1 MKKIL
6 SGILLFLISFCFSQ
20 KKVIDAQI
28 ITQDNDTLDVK
39 IRVTVNM
46 IDPTLIYGSS
56 FNEKINIVDESGKK
70 SKMEATNVKELSFV
84 DFGGKKRYFLNR
96 SENKKTLQERLFNG
110 NTIEWFR
117 DYYAS
122 GPGGEGAADFLFN
135 KVAKKGIGV
144 AYFTGL
150 PKKKLIEFFSDEP
163 EMQSFIQEA
172 KTSSLRQAENNVD
185 TVMELLLEKYESL
198 KSRK

>member
-1 MKKIL
+1 M
-6 SGILLFLISFCFSQ
+6 
-20 KKVIDAQI
+20 
-28 ITQDNDTLDVK
+28 
-39 IRVTVNM
+39 
-46 IDPTLIYGSS
+46 
-56 FNEKINIVDESGKK
+56 
-70 SKMEATNVKELSFV
+70 KELSFV
-84 DFGGKKRYFLNR
+84 DFVGKKRYFLNR

-117 DYYAS
+117 DYYPSEA
-122 GPGGEGAADFLFN
+122 GGEGAADFLFN

-144 AYFTGL
+144 GYFTGL

>member
-1 MKKIL
+1 MKKFL
-6 SGILLFLISFCFSQ
+6 SGFLVFLISFCFSQ
-20 KKVIDAQI
+20 KKVVDAKI
-28 ITQDNDTLDVK
+28 ITQDNDTLNVK

-56 FNEKINIVDESGKK
+56 LNEKISIVDESGNK
-70 SKMEATNVKELSFV
+70 SKMEASNVKELSFV
-84 DFGGKKRYFLNR
+84 DFVGKKRYFLNR

-110 NTIEWFR
+110 DTIEWFR

-122 GPGGEGAADFLFN
+122 GPGGEGATDFLFN

-144 AYFTGL
+144 GYFTGL

-163 EMQSFIQEA
+163 EMKNLIQEA
-172 KTSSLRQAENNVD
+172 KTSSLRQAENNID
-185 TVMELLLEKYESL
+185 FVMQSLLEKYESL

>member
-28 ITQDNDTLDVK
+28 ITQANDTLDVK

-56 FNEKINIVDESGKK
+56 LNEKINIVDESGKK
-70 SKMEATNVKELSFV
+70 SKMETSNVKELSFV
-84 DFGGKKRYFLNR
+84 DFVGKKRYFLNR

>member
-1 MKKIL
+1 MKKLL
-6 SGILLFLISFCFSQ
+6 SVFLVFLISFCFSQ
-20 KKVIDAQI
+20 KKVVDVKI

-56 FNEKINIVDESGKK
+56 LNEKINIVDESGNK
-70 SKMEATNVKELSFV
+70 SKMEASNVKELSFV
-84 DFGGKKRYFLNR
+84 DFVGKKRYFLNR

-135 KVAKKGIGV
+135 KVAKKGIGI

-163 EMQSFIQEA
+163 EMENLIQEA
-172 KTSSLRQAENNVD
+172 KTSALRQAENNVD
-185 TVMELLLEKYESL
+185 SVMQSLLEKYESL
-198 KSRK
+198 KSNK

>member
-1 MKKIL
+1 M
-6 SGILLFLISFCFSQ
+6 
-20 KKVIDAQI
+20 
-28 ITQDNDTLDVK
+28 
-39 IRVTVNM
+39 
-46 IDPTLIYGSS
+46 
-56 FNEKINIVDESGKK
+56 
-70 SKMEATNVKELSFV
+70 KELSFV
-84 DFGGKKRYFLNR
+84 DFVRKKRYFLNR

>member
-1 MKKIL
+1 MKKFL
-6 SGILLFLISFCFSQ
+6 SGFLVFLISFCFSQ
-20 KKVIDAQI
+20 KKVVDAKI
-28 ITQDNDTLDVK
+28 ITQVNDTLNVK

-56 FNEKINIVDESGKK
+56 LNEKISIVDESGNK
-70 SKMEATNVKELSFV
+70 SKMEASNVKELSFV
-84 DFGGKKRYFLNR
+84 DFVGKKRYFLNR

-110 NTIEWFR
+110 DTIEWFR
-117 DYYAS
+117 DYYSS

-163 EMQSFIQEA
+163 EMENLIQEA
-172 KTSSLRQAENNVD
+172 KTSSLRQAENNID
-185 TVMELLLEKYESL
+185 FVMQSLLEKYESL

>member
-1 MKKIL
+1 MKKFL
-6 SGILLFLISFCFSQ
+6 SGFLVFLISFCFSQ
-20 KKVIDAQI
+20 KKVVDAKI
-28 ITQDNDTLDVK
+28 ITQDNDTLNVK

-56 FNEKINIVDESGKK
+56 LNEKISIVDESGNK
-70 SKMEATNVKELSFV
+70 SKMEASNVKELSFV
-84 DFGGKKRYFLNR
+84 DFVGKKRYFLNR

-110 NTIEWFR
+110 DTIEWFR

-144 AYFTGL
+144 GYFTGL
-150 PKKKLIEFFSDEP
+150 PKKKLIEFSV
-163 EMQSFIQEA
+163 
-172 KTSSLRQAENNVD
+172 TSP
-185 TVMELLLEKYESL
+185 K
-198 KSRK
+198 

>member
-1 MKKIL
+1 MKKFL
-6 SGILLFLISFCFSQ
+6 SGFLVFLISFCFSQ
-20 KKVIDAQI
+20 KKVVDAKI
-28 ITQDNDTLDVK
+28 ITQDNDTLNVK
-39 IRVTVNM
+39 IRVTVNI

-56 FNEKINIVDESGKK
+56 LNEKISIVDESGNK
-70 SKMEATNVKELSFV
+70 SKMEASNVKELSFV
-84 DFGGKKRYFLNR
+84 DFVGKKRCFLNR

-110 NTIEWFR
+110 DTIEWFR

-144 AYFTGL
+144 GYFTGL

-163 EMQSFIQEA
+163 EMEKLIQEA
-172 KTSSLRQAENNVD
+172 KTSSLRQAENNID
-185 TVMELLLEKYESL
+185 FVMQSLLEKYESL

>member
-1 MKKIL
+1 MKKFL
-6 SGILLFLISFCFSQ
+6 SGFLVFLISFCFSQ
-20 KKVIDAQI
+20 KKVVDAKI
-28 ITQDNDTLDVK
+28 ITQDNDTLNVK

-56 FNEKINIVDESGKK
+56 LNEKISIVDESGNK
-70 SKMEATNVKELSFV
+70 SKMEASNVKELSFV
-84 DFGGKKRYFLNR
+84 DFVGKKRYFLNR

-110 NTIEWFR
+110 DTIEWFR
-117 DYYAS
+117 DYYSS

-163 EMQSFIQEA
+163 EMENLIQEA
-172 KTSSLRQAENNVD
+172 KTSSLRQAENNID
-185 TVMELLLEKYESL
+185 FVMQSLLEKYESL